1 MRTLEELAEITER
14 SIIGLTFPD
23 EPRKLFSPVKYTLEA
38 GGKRIRP
45 LLALAACN
53 MFNDNAIE
61 AIDIALGI
69 EVFHNF
75 TLLHDDIM
83 DNAGLR
89 RGRPTV
95 HKKWDENTA
104 ILSGDAMVIY
114 SYELISRCKPAI
126 LGQILKIFNSVALG
140 VCQGQQYDMD
150 FETSGTVSIPEY
162 MEMIRLKT
170 AVLLAGAAQMGA
182 LAGGASYENSQ
193 KMYDFGIVLGLGFQL
208 QDDVLDTYGD
218 PETFGKNIGGDIES
232 NKKTFLMLKALE
244 TAGEDDKKKLL
255 SLIECKDID
264 KTEKFNAVKEIY
276 DRCNVKESTGT
287 EIEKLHNKAVG
298 ILNGIDLPDD
308 RKNTIREIIEVLI
321 KRDK

>member
-89 RGRPTV
+89 HGRPTV